1 MLNLRRRIMIN
12 FLHHA
17 KGYSIDK
24 AESLYVENLVY
35 IDKVFDLIG
44 EDTMINILKE
54 VKGDNS

>member
-1 MLNLRRRIMIN
+1 MVN

-24 AESLYVENLVY
+24 AESLYVENLEH
-35 IDKVFDLIG
+35 IDKVFNLVG
-44 EDTMINILKE
+44 EDVMINILKE